1 MSKET
6 IAVVI
11 TGILVLGIT
20 VFLVSELSQIN
31 SAVQQYR
38 INDKQK

>member
-6 IAVVI
+6 IAVVV

-20 VFLVSELSQIN
+20 VFLVSELPQIN
-31 SAVQQYR
+31 LAVQ
-38 INDKQK
+38 

>member
-6 IAVVI
+6 IAVVV
-11 TGILVLGIT
+11 TGILVIGIT
-20 VFLVSELSQIN
+20 VFLVLELPQIN

-38 INDKQK
+38 INDRQK